1 MRITAMF
8 EIFEN
13 RRKIFDC
20 QAENFEE
27 KSEKRKRKRKNANIF
42 FNKSTAE
49 KKIQE
54 GVFFKK

>member
-49 KKIQE
+49 KKI
-54 GVFFKK
+54 